1 MQNSVSKHS
10 KLLATQ
16 KSKEPPSLQ
25 CRKKVYDSEFLLLAD
40 NAALHIYIY
49 IYIDMQHCISI
60 T

>member
-1 MQNSVSKHS
+1 MQ
-10 KLLATQ
+10 
-16 KSKEPPSLQ
+16 
-25 CRKKVYDSEFLLLAD
+25 KKVYDSEFLLLAD